1 MDGRSTGVKW
11 TDKEERW
18 KRRMRHGGTLRYQK
32 SAEIRG
38 ASGEFQCRSAVQREW
53 AFSWSVCGAPVVF
66 QPINPL
72 HVFNTGRMCRQR
84 SAEGCM
90 AITQRPT
97 SERRAWPGTTQ
108 STPSSSSVCEQTVSS
123 AEVWKGMDLLKLRPL
138 TYSLNDSQ
146 HSLSVFWVGLR
157 MRERACVCIIIWVV
171 GSLEFVCSDG

>member
-1 MDGRSTGVKW
+1 
-11 TDKEERW
+11 
-18 KRRMRHGGTLRYQK
+18 MRHGGTLRYQK

-97 SERRAWPGTTQ
+97 SERRAWPGTAQ

-146 HSLSVFWVGLR
+146 CSLSVLWVGLR

-171 GSLEFVCSDG
+171 GSLEIVCSDD